1 MFTNKSKRIIYKMT
15 IILAIMGLT
24 SCTSLSSN
32 PSRSNYRPSTTSIA
46 TWDKLQR
53 TSSTKLAGMHTIEP
67 DTTRK
72 AWIDL
77 ALISKRNSVNTQK
90 LAQELGTWRT
100 QNPSHPGNELL
111 PNNNELTSLQHS
123 PQPKH
128 IAILLPQN
136 GSFAGAGQKLRE
148 GFLNA
153 YYANMAKA
161 GKVNVKF
168 YDTSRTQNMTALYQ
182 QAVAEGAEFVI
193 GPLLKNHVQQLST
206 AETFQVPTLALNYS
220 ETRNTSLPNNFY
232 EFGLLPEDE
241 AAQIA
246 DRAHNAGLNRAM
258 IIAPQDAFGKRLV
271 TAFSTRWQ
279 TLGGSVQE
287 TMYFDDKSDL
297 NQNIAN
303 LLHVNPKADKQLRKH
318 EHSKTALEAQRRQ
331 DVDVIFLFTQPQQA
345 RLIVPLLKYYY
356 AGKLPIYATSSVYAG
371 KPNPTKDVDL
381 NGIIVCDIPW
391 NMHVAQQGTE
401 NQIQADRMY
410 AVGQDAYIL
419 SETLQRLKHM
429 PDFPIYGYTGA
440 LTLSSTQQIHRRLPC
455 TVVHDG
461 HL

>member
-1 MFTNKSKRIIYKMT
+1 MFTNMSKIIIHKMT
-15 IILAIMGLT
+15 IILAMISLT
-24 SCTSLSSN
+24 SCGTMPTKPN
-32 PSRSNYRPSTTSIA
+32 RSNYRPSTTSLA

-53 TSSTKLAGMHTIEP
+53 TSSTKLAALHIIEP

-72 AWIDL
+72 AWINL

-90 LAQELGTWRT
+90 LAQELGSWRT

-111 PNNNELTSLQHS
+111 PNDNQLTSLQNS

-136 GSFAGAGQKLRE
+136 GPFARAGQKLRE

-168 YDTSRTQNMTALYQ
+168 YDTSNTQNMAVLYQ

-193 GPLLKNHVQQLST
+193 GPLLKNHVQQLSAT
-206 AETFQVPTLALNYS
+206 TNFQVPTLALNYS
-220 ETRNTSLPNNFY
+220 ETRNTSLPTNFY

-246 DRAHNAGLNRAM
+246 DRAHNAGLNHAI

-279 TLGGSVQE
+279 ALGGSVQD
-287 TMYFDDKSDL
+287 TMYFNDKSDL
-297 NQNIAN
+297 NQNIAD

-318 EHSKTALEAQRRQ
+318 EHGRAALEAQRRQ

-345 RLIVPLLKYYY
+345 HLIVPLLKYYY
-356 AGKLPIYATSSVYAG
+356 AGKLPIYATSSVYDG

-381 NGIIVCDIPW
+381 NGVIVCDIPW
-391 NMHVAQQGTE
+391 NMRVAQGTE
-401 NQIQADRMY
+401 NQIQTDRMY

-455 TVVHDG
+455 TIVHDG